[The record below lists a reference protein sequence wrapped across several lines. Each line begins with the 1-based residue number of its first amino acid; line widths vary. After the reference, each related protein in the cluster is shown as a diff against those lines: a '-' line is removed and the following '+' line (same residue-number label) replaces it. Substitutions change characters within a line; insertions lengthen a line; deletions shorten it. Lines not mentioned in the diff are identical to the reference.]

1 MPYECVKFIIPYLIC
16 LTHPACNCRYSFFSV
31 LWWKLNYSAWYF
43 GIWAFI
49 LFNLL
54 IIIFTNYFLTR
65 EDISMVQ
72 NSKMYNGKNLFPL
85 LVSQLPTSSPE
96 KQLVFSVSCISSQ
109 QELID
114 VESNIYTYIY
124 VYIHIYKR
132 FCHTFHFFFL
142 NQMALYIR
150 YIILLLAFFVIMH
163 VLEVCPYQ
171 CVIHFYGYIV
181 LYCMDMLWFI

>member
-1 MPYECVKFIIPYLIC
+1 M
-16 LTHPACNCRYSFFSV
+16 
-31 LWWKLNYSAWYF
+31 
-43 GIWAFI
+43 
-49 LFNLL
+49 FNLL
-54 IIIFTNYFLTR
+54 IIIFTNCFLTR

-85 LVSQLPTSSPE
+85 LVSQPPTSSPE

-132 FCHTFHFFFL
+132 FCHIHFFFL

-150 YIILLLAFFVIMH
+150 YIILLLAFFAIMH

-181 LYCMDMLWFI
+181 LYCMDML